1 MPQINDR
8 KVGMKIAKVVARE
21 ILDSRGNP
29 TVEATVELDNGM
41 KATSA
46 VPSGASTG
54 SHEALELRDGD
65 NKRFGGKGVLKAV
78 ENVNTKIAAK
88 VIGMD
93 PSDQA
98 ALDAAMLELDGT
110 ATKEVLGANAIL
122 AVSMATCK
130 VAAMAKNVPLYQHIA
145 ELFGNPTDHYVMPI
159 PMMNVLNGGKHA
171 IKSTDMQEF
180 MIMPI
185 GAPSLHEAVR
195 YGAEVF
201 AVLAKILKKMGFATT
216 VGDEGGYAPSLKA
229 NEEPLK
235 LIIQAITEAG
245 YVPGK
250 DIAIALDPA
259 STEFY
264 ADGKYNLVTENKN
277 LSSEEI
283 VELYAKWVEQY
294 PIVSIE
300 DGLAEDDWAGF
311 TAMTAKV
318 GSKLQIVGDDL
329 FVTNPER
336 LQKGIDLKAGNSI
349 LIKLNQIGT
358 VSETIAA
365 IKLAKSAGMTAV
377 VSHRSGE
384 TEDTF
389 IADFVVGAG
398 TGQIKTGSLC
408 RSERIAKY
416 NQLIRIEEELG
427 DKAKIAAFPFQR

>member
-1 MPQINDR
+1 
-8 KVGMKIAKVVARE
+8 MKIAKIMARE

-29 TVEATVELDNGM
+29 TVEATVELENGL

-65 NKRFGGKGVLKAV
+65 SKRFGGKGVLKAV
-78 ENVNTKIAAK
+78 ANVNGVIASKI
-88 VIGMD
+88 VGMD
-93 PSDQA
+93 PTDQA
-98 ALDAAMLELDGT
+98 AIDAALLALDGT
-110 ATKEVLGANAIL
+110 PSKEVLGANAIL
-122 AVSMATCK
+122 AVSMAVCK
-130 VAAMAKNVPLYQHIA
+130 VAAMAKGVPLYQHVA
-145 ELFGNPTDHYVMPI
+145 ELFGNPTDKYVMPI

-185 GAPSLHEAVR
+185 GAPSLREAVR

-216 VGDEGGYAPSLKA
+216 VGDEGGYAPSLSA

-235 LIIQAITEAG
+235 LMIQAITEAG

-259 STEFY
+259 SSEFY
-264 ADGKYNLVTENKN
+264 ADGKYDLATEGKK
-277 LSSEEI
+277 LSSSEM
-283 VELYAKWVEQY
+283 VALYAKWVEQY

-311 TAMTAKV
+311 TEMTAQV
-318 GSKLQIVGDDL
+318 GSTLQIVGDDL

-358 VSETIAA
+358 VSETIEA

-416 NQLIRIEEELG
+416 NQLMRIEEELG
-427 DKAKIAAFPFQR
+427 EKATIAPFPFRR

>member
-1 MPQINDR
+1 MEERVVI
-8 KVGMKIAKVVARE
+8 MKIAKIMARE

-29 TVEATVELDNGM
+29 TVEATVELENGL

-65 NKRFGGKGVLKAV
+65 SKRFGGKGVLKAV
-78 ENVNTKIAAK
+78 TNVNGVIASK
-88 VIGMD
+88 MVGMD
-93 PSDQA
+93 PVDQA
-98 ALDAAMLELDGT
+98 AIDAALLALDGT
-110 ATKEVLGANAIL
+110 PSKEVLGANAIL
-122 AVSMATCK
+122 AVSMAVCK
-130 VAAMAKNVPLYQHIA
+130 VAAMAKGVPLYQHVA
-145 ELFGNPTDHYVMPI
+145 ELFGNPTDKYVMPI

-185 GAPSLHEAVR
+185 GAPSLREAVR

-216 VGDEGGYAPSLKA
+216 VGDEGGYAPSLSA

-235 LIIQAITEAG
+235 LMIQAITEAG

-259 STEFY
+259 SSEFY
-264 ADGKYNLVTENKN
+264 ADGKYDLATEGKK
-277 LSSEEI
+277 LSSSEM
-283 VELYAKWVEQY
+283 VALYAKWVEQY
-294 PIVSIE
+294 PIMSIE

-311 TAMTAKV
+311 TEMTAQV
-318 GSKLQIVGDDL
+318 GSTLQIVGDDL

-358 VSETIAA
+358 VSETIEA

-416 NQLIRIEEELG
+416 NQLMRIEEELG
-427 DKAKIAAFPFQR
+427 EKATIAPFPFRR

>member
-1 MPQINDR
+1 MQIT
-8 KVGMKIAKVVARE
+8 KVFARE

-29 TVEATVELDNGM
+29 TVETTVELENGI

-65 NKRFGGKGVLKAV
+65 TQRYGGKGVLKAV
-78 ENVNTKIAAK
+78 TNVNQKIAQ
-88 VIGMD
+88 VVVGMD
-93 PSDQA
+93 VTDQA
-98 ALDAAMLELDGT
+98 GIDDAMLALDGT
-110 ATKEVLGANAIL
+110 PSKSVLGANAIL
-122 AVSMATCK
+122 SVSMAVCK
-130 VAAMAKNVPLYQHIA
+130 AAAMAKGVPLYQHIA
-145 ELFGNPTDHYVMPI
+145 ELFGNPTDHYTMPI

-180 MIMPI
+180 MVMPI
-185 GAPSLHEAVR
+185 GAPSIREAVR

-201 AVLAKILKKMGFATT
+201 ATLAKILKKQGFATT

-235 LIIQAITEAG
+235 LMIQAITEAG

-259 STEFY
+259 STEFFS
-264 ADGKYNLVTENKN
+264 DGKYQLETEGKS
-277 LSSEEI
+277 LTSSEM
-283 VELYAKWVEQY
+283 VELYAKWIEQY

-300 DGLAEDDWAGF
+300 DGLSEDDWAGF
-311 TAMTAKV
+311 AEMTAKV
-318 GSKLQIVGDDL
+318 GATTQIVGDDL

-336 LQKGIDLKAGNSI
+336 LQKGIDAKAGNSI
-349 LIKLNQIGT
+349 LIKLNQIGS
-358 VSETIAA
+358 VSETIKT
-365 IKLAKSAGMTAV
+365 IQLAKSAGMTAV

-416 NQLIRIEEELG
+416 NQLMRIEEELG
-427 DKAKIAAFPFQR
+427 EKAKIAVFPFRR